1 MENYENLFN
10 KLAPDFLYH
19 YTDVNAFQNI
29 MKNGQ
34 LWASHIR
41 FMNDYT
47 EEFLALDKII
57 EILTKRAGSLDL
69 DIEKLK
75 KKIRKYF
82 EEEISRKGIFILS
95 FSEKADDLNQW
106 RAYGNKIPSYCIKFN
121 TQNLIQNLNHSFQ
134 KLSDIE
140 EMKSFIRVDWDLNDR
155 KRKFLLMPCIYES
168 DEQEKLLEEVIE
180 DSLSYVERTNDKI
193 IESKLAQEIAKRLI
207 IYAPIIKHRA
217 FKYEQEWRIIII
229 YEKSIE
235 PNFTKEDLKKQYEE
249 TDNDSEKERISYD
262 EDCFVDNETRC
273 NEDKKLLDFRI
284 GRSVI
289 VPYYKFSFDKDIV
302 DEVIIGSCPD
312 GNSVRESTVYFLSK
326 IGFSYEKAK
335 CMVQNTACPYRSW

>member
-10 KLAPDFLYH
+10 KSAPDFLYH
-19 YTDVNAFQNI
+19 YTDGNAFQNI
-29 MKNGQ
+29 MENGE

-57 EILTKRAGSLDL
+57 ELLDKRVGSLDL

-75 KKIRKYF
+75 KKIRKFF
-82 EEEISRKGIFILS
+82 EEGTSRKEIFILS
-95 FSEKADDLNQW
+95 FSEKRDDLNQW
-106 RAYGNKIPSYCIKFN
+106 RAYGNKIPSYCIKFD
-121 TQNLIQNLNHSFQ
+121 TQNLIHSFQ

-140 EMKSFIRVDWDLNDR
+140 EIKSFIRVDWDLNDR

-168 DEQEKLLEEVIE
+168 AEQEKLLEEVIE
-180 DSLSYVERTNDKI
+180 DSLSYVERINDKI
-193 IESKLAQEIAKRLI
+193 TESKLAKEIANRLL
-207 IYAPIIKHRA
+207 IYAPIIKHKA
-217 FKYEQEWRIIII
+217 FKEEQEWRIIII
-229 YEKSIE
+229 YEKSVE
-235 PNFTKEDLKKQYEE
+235 PDFTKEDLKKQYEE

-262 EDCFVDNETRC
+262 EECFDDNETRR
-273 NEDKKLLDFRI
+273 NEDKDFLGFRI

-289 VPYYKFSFDKDIV
+289 VPYYKISCKKDVV
-302 DEVIIGSCPD
+302 DEVIIGPCPD
-312 GNSVRESTVYFLSK
+312 GNSVKESTVYFLSK

-335 CMVQNTACPYRSW
+335 SMVQNTACPYRSW

>member
-1 MENYENLFN
+1 MENYENLF
-10 KLAPDFLYH
+10 KKSAPDFLYH
-19 YTDVNAFQNI
+19 YTDGNAFQNI
-29 MKNGQ
+29 MKNGE

-47 EEFLALDKII
+47 EEHLALDKII
-57 EILTKRAGSLDL
+57 EILDNRIGSLDL

-95 FSEKADDLNQW
+95 FSKKADDLNQW

-121 TQNLIQNLNHSFQ
+121 TQKLIHDSEI
-134 KLSDIE
+134 LSDIE
-140 EMKSFIRVDWDLNDR
+140 EIKNFIRVDWDLNDR

-180 DSLSYVERTNDKI
+180 DSSNYVERTNDKI

-217 FKYEQEWRIIII
+217 FKDEQEWRIIII

-235 PNFTKEDLKKQYEE
+235 PNFTKEDLEKQYEE
-249 TDNDSEKERISYD
+249 TDNDSEKERISYY
-262 EDCFVDNETRC
+262 EDCFDDNETRL

-284 GRSVI
+284 GKSMI

-302 DEVIIGSCPD
+302 DEVIIGPCPD
-312 GNSVRESTVYFLSK
+312 GNSVKESTVYFLSK
-326 IGFSYEKAK
+326 IDFSYEKAK
-335 CMVQNTACPYRSW
+335 NMVKNTECPYRSW

>member
-10 KLAPDFLYH
+10 KPAPEFLYH
-19 YTDVNAFQNI
+19 YTDGNAFQNI

-47 EEFLALDKII
+47 EEFLVLDKII
-57 EILTKRAGSLDL
+57 EILTKRVGSLDL

-75 KKIRKYF
+75 NKIRKFF
-82 EEEISRKGIFILS
+82 EEEISKKGIFILS

-106 RAYGNKIPSYCIKFN
+106 RAYGNKIPSYCIKFD

-140 EMKSFIRVDWDLNDR
+140 EIKSFIRVDWDLNDR
-155 KRKFLLMPCIYES
+155 KRKFLLMSCIYES
-168 DEQEKLLEEVIE
+168 EEQEKLLEEVIE
-180 DSLSYVERTNDKI
+180 DSLSYVERINDKI
-193 IESKLAQEIAKRLI
+193 TESKLAKEIANRLI
-207 IYAPIIKHRA
+207 IYAPIIKHKA
-217 FKYEQEWRIIII
+217 FKEEQEWRIIII
-229 YEKSIE
+229 YEKSVE
-235 PNFTKEDLKKQYEE
+235 PDFSKEDLKNQYEE

-262 EDCFVDNETRC
+262 EECFDDNKTRC
-273 NEDKKLLDFRI
+273 KEDKDLLNFRI

-289 VPYYKFSFDKDIV
+289 VPYVLPKVNLDFFRKAYKV
-302 DEVIIGSCPD
+302 V
-312 GNSVRESTVYFLSK
+312 
-326 IGFSYEKAK
+326 
-335 CMVQNTACPYRSW
+335 